1 MTDGLIDGWMA
12 GQKCMSRNTG
22 QENMFSC
29 MAKGQEKSFPDMKK
43 RCPGQEERCLG
54 QEERCLGQGKKLSR
68 KSEEK
73 KHSGCSGK
81 KMCQTNFWPFLE
93 NL

>member
-1 MTDGLIDGWMA
+1 MTDGLLDEWMA

-43 RCPGQEERCLG
+43 GVPDRKKGVSDRKKGVSDKGKSCPGNR
-54 QEERCLGQGKKLSR
+54 KKKTFWLFW
-68 KSEEK
+68 K
-73 KHSGCSGK
+73 KDVSNK
-81 KMCQTNFWPFLE
+81 LLAFLE